1 MLTRKEQMKDSIQF
15 RLFNTFERFVLAP
28 MITITVAIVGWSLV
42 NIIELKEDVATVKTD
57 IKHITK
63 QVDVISDRI
72 AGLSPGHP
80 FLATFNNV
88 MTPAKLERNWENDS
102 D

>member
-1 MLTRKEQMKDSIQF
+1 MPLLTHREQMNESIHF
-15 RLFNTFERFVLAP
+15 KLFNTFERFVLAP

-63 QVDVISDRI
+63 QVDMISERVEHI
-72 AGLSPGHP
+72 ASHTITGDVY
-80 FLATFNNV
+80 AV
-88 MTPAKLERNWENDS
+88 K
-102 D
+102 